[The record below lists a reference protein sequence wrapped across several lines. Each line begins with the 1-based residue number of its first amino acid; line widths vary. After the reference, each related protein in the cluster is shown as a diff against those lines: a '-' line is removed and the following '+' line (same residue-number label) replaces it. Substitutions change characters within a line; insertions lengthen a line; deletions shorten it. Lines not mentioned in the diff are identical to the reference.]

1 MSTIVR
7 NEADLDTLLDENLV
21 TEDYALEVLGLKNIA
36 DFRKFSRSFMKLSK
50 IVKGID
56 DSNNEKLDK
65 GLLPSTLST
74 AEKIVSALQANGG
87 LKFDPDLL
95 YLNDEGTKKVG
106 YYYLDRLKNGIFECL
121 VETTTTVND
130 SSKFRDISNKASADR
145 LDNLSEY
152 QIVQAIP
159 LIDVSG
165 MNLDIKAYVLPNGVV
180 LINSYIDSGSKGING
195 VNSNGFQI
203 AKFDFN
209 GKLIRGVMT
218 VMTTNYGS
226 PVYNIRL
233 LSDGTIII
241 ESTSSMGTLTRGGFT
256 AITHFR

>member
-21 TEDYALEVLGLKNIA
+21 TEDYALEILGLKNIA

-74 AEKIVSALQANGG
+74 AEKIVSALQSNGG

-145 LDNLSEY
+145 LDNL
-152 QIVQAIP
+152 Q
-159 LIDVSG
+159 
-165 MNLDIKAYVLPNGVV
+165 
-180 LINSYIDSGSKGING
+180 SYIIQKEIEFFDNGNRVLLGYICKIGNAVFFSGT
-195 VNSNGFQI
+195 FI
-203 AKFDFN
+203 AKN
-209 GKLIRGVMT
+209 NHI
-218 VMTTNYGS
+218 Y
-226 PVYNIRL
+226 
-233 LSDGTIII
+233 GTIDS
-241 ESTSSMGTLTRGGFT
+241 EFRPTNEVYLRSNVATTSTTIGTAAIVLNTNGLLKTTASYPDTLVPSFSSMWFSNT
-256 AITHFR
+256 

>member
-145 LDNLSEY
+145 LDNLIKVKSMVYGAFGDYRDIQYPDGFTPENCN
-152 QIVQAIP
+152 IIP
-159 LIDVSG
+159 VDTDPL
-165 MNLDIKAYVLPNGVV
+165 N
-180 LINSYIDSGSKGING
+180 
-195 VNSNGFQI
+195 F
-203 AKFDFN
+203 
-209 GKLIRGVMT
+209 
-218 VMTTNYGS
+218 
-226 PVYNIRL
+226 
-233 LSDGTIII
+233 GTCCYTL
-241 ESTSSMGTLTRGGFT
+241 STSKKQIKGSRLNGGMAQSNNILLIF
-256 AITHFR
+256 IKEL

>member
-1 MSTIVR
+1 M
-7 NEADLDTLLDENLV
+7 
-21 TEDYALEVLGLKNIA
+21 
-36 DFRKFSRSFMKLSK
+36 
-50 IVKGID
+50 
-56 DSNNEKLDK
+56 EK
-65 GLLPSTLST
+65 
-74 AEKIVSALQANGG
+74 
-87 LKFDPDLL
+87 
-95 YLNDEGTKKVG
+95 
-106 YYYLDRLKNGIFECL
+106 
-121 VETTTTVND
+121 
-130 SSKFRDISNKASADR
+130 

>member
-145 LDNLSEY
+145 LDNLIKNKKLYYIQETINIDFDNYDSNIF
-152 QIVQAIP
+152 IVSCVIENR
-159 LIDVSG
+159 STSFT
-165 MNLDIKAYVLPNGVV
+165 YLPFSFVFLKNNDYSMREIGH
-180 LINSYIDSGSKGING
+180 INN
-195 VNSNGFQI
+195 VT
-203 AKFDFN
+203 
-209 GKLIRGVMT
+209 RGVSLT
-218 VMTTNYGS
+218 ISNNIATITGDSTTAKLMS
-226 PVYNIRL
+226 VVIL
-233 LSDGTIII
+233 AL
-241 ESTSSMGTLTRGGFT
+241 
-256 AITHFR
+256 